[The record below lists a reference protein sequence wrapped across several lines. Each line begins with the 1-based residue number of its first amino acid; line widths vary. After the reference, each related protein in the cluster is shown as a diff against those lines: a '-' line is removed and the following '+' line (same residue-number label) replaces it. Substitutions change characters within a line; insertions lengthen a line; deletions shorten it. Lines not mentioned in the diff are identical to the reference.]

1 MKRGVIPCE
10 TCLKLRPLGITSRSP
25 QERAPFSRPQPG
37 IRTPLTITLH
47 GAHRSRTMRAQ
58 CQLCRLRGRAGR
70 ALEEVT
76 VRIDKEDIDPICPHC
91 QMLLQRLIQVK
102 RGFFAV
108 NRVFCCPHCRKI
120 LGISAGA
127 Q

>member
-1 MKRGVIPCE
+1 
-10 TCLKLRPLGITSRSP
+10 
-25 QERAPFSRPQPG
+25 
-37 IRTPLTITLH
+37 
-47 GAHRSRTMRAQ
+47 
-58 CQLCRLRGRAGR
+58 
-70 ALEEVT
+70 

-108 NRVFCCPHCRKI
+108 NRVFCCPHCRKV

>member
-1 MKRGVIPCE
+1 VE
-10 TCLKLRPLGITSRSP
+10 SN
-25 QERAPFSRPQPG
+25 QPTNLPTY
-37 IRTPLTITLH
+37 TPTHVPTY
-47 GAHRSRTMRAQ
+47 SRTHPPNCLPTHLPPSYLTDVAPRST
-58 CQLCRLRGRAGR
+58 
-70 ALEEVT
+70 LEGGT

-108 NRVFCCPHCRKI
+108 NRVFCCPHCRKV